1 MSECEVENSSS
12 NYVNSEEVACQIKAV
27 TDPLSLQLK
36 RLCEL
41 LRELREEQ
49 SGRRYKETLVLYQ
62 ALEFRYDNTLNSDEC
77 GRR

>member
-1 MSECEVENSSS
+1 MSEHEVENSSS

-27 TDPLSLQLK
+27 TDHLSRQLE

-41 LRELREEQ
+41 LRELTEEQ
-49 SGRRYKETLVLYQ
+49 SGRRHKETLVSYQ
-62 ALEFRYDNTLNSDEC
+62 AVAFRYDNTLNSDEC